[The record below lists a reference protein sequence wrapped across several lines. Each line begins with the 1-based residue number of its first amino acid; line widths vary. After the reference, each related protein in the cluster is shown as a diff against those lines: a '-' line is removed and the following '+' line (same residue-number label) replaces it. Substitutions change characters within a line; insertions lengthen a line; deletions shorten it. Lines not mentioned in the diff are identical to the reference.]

1 LAADQLFRD
10 QLVALIPSLR
20 SFARGLCGW
29 RDMADD
35 MVQFCIELAKKHLEP
50 IEKDWQAKGD
60 EAVGAMKEALDAKYG
75 PAWAVLAG
83 KRVLY
88 IFDSTSPIL
97 AGEHFRRSSL
107 SVRSRALCDDW
118 QGWAMAH
125 EQRLESITYWWSHS
139 HCGHLPE
146 AAVDALA
153 KEYLRGDPVPLP
165 PAYCRHR
172 SIRHYAKGSERELML
187 QVHNLHMCTRYT
199 TPTALYADRRSF
211 EFLRH
216 AKLNDQQ
223 RSLVMALRD
232 DRVRLL
238 GSRAYD
244 ATGPHS
250 LGAVL
255 TEMGCPCGK
264 GRQTVAHRRQRPP
277 CTQSPGAAHRQAWRR
292 G

>member
-1 LAADQLFRD
+1 VD
-10 QLVALIPSLR
+10 AL
-20 SFARGLCGW
+20 
-29 RDMADD
+29 
-35 MVQFCIELAKKHLEP
+35 
-50 IEKDWQAKGD
+50 
-60 EAVGAMKEALDAKYG
+60 
-75 PAWAVLAG
+75 AVLAG

-153 KEYLRGDPVPLP
+153 KEYLWGDPVPLP

-216 AKLNDQQ
+216 AKLNDREYTAFQAFWARRQQ
-223 RSLVMALRD
+223 DEDRRRAFARARRAAVLAARVQGVP
-232 DRVRLL
+232 RVRYVPPLEVLRVVHVRQVTLL
-238 GSRAYD
+238 LRGETPPRRARVR
-244 ATGPHS
+244 AAAAAAAASSGPIGTIG
-250 LGAVL
+250 LL
-255 TEMGCPCGK
+255 
-264 GRQTVAHRRQRPP
+264 
-277 CTQSPGAAHRQAWRR
+277 
-292 G
+292 

>member
-1 LAADQLFRD
+1 VVGDGSWDPRAQRIARAALLHDGTRLGGALATDDLIGGSRD
-10 QLVALIPSLR
+10 NYDA
-20 SFARGLCGW
+20 
-29 RDMADD
+29 
-35 MVQFCIELAKKHLEP
+35 ELAHRV
-50 IEKDWQAKGD
+50 D
-60 EAVGAMKEALDAKYG
+60 AL
-75 PAWAVLAG
+75 AVLAG

-199 TPTALYADRRSF
+199 TPTALYADRRCF

-238 GSRAYD
+238 GSRAYE

-255 TEMGCPCGK
+255 TEMGCEEWASAYSV
-264 GRQTVAHRRQRPP
+264 REL
-277 CTQSPGAAHRQAWRR
+277 
-292 G
+292 